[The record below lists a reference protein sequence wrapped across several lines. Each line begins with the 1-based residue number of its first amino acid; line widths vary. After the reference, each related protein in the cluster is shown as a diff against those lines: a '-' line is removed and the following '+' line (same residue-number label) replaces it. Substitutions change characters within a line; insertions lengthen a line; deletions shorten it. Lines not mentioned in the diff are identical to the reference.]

1 MKAIIILSALG
12 LATMFVGVYNFKKA
26 LLPMILLGLLAV
38 IGINTMEWNT
48 NIHYYNDM
56 LYFDNWAVSF
66 TNLILAVSILVFLLS
81 GQYFKK
87 NTDHLEDNYSII
99 IFTIIGAIL
108 MVSYSNLAMLFIG
121 IETLS
126 ISLYI
131 LAGSKKTSLASN
143 EASLKYFLMGS
154 FATGFLLFGIVL
166 LYGASGTFHLH
177 GIKDYVIENHASL
190 PTIFYVG
197 ILLMMV
203 GLAFKIS
210 IVPFHFWTADVY
222 EGSPT
227 LITAFMATVV
237 KIAGFA
243 AFLRLFFTC
252 FSSITEHFVPILCIL
267 AVLTM
272 FLGNITAV
280 YQNNFKRMLAFSS
293 ISHAGYMLLA
303 IIALKE
309 SSFIAI
315 LLYTAAYSVATIT
328 AFAVLLMIK
337 AAHQEND
344 SIDTFNGLAKR
355 SPFMAFTLTI
365 AMLSLAGIPITG
377 GFFAKYYLF
386 ANTISAGYTW
396 LVVLAVFNSAIGVYY
411 YFKVIIAAYFKEG
424 SEEKLSIF
432 PAYQLVLIITAIAT
446 LLLGILPGLIT
457 EMM

>member
-12 LATMFVGVYNFKKA
+12 LATMFVGVYKFKKV
-26 LLPMILLGLLAV
+26 LLPMILLGILAI

-48 NIHYYNDM
+48 NIRYYNDM
-56 LYFDNWAVSF
+56 VYFDNWAVVF
-66 TNLILAVSILVFLLS
+66 TNLILGASFLIFLLS
-81 GQYFKK
+81 GQYFKS

-99 IFTIIGAIL
+99 LFSMVGAIL
-108 MVSYSNLAMLFIG
+108 MVSFSNLAMLFIG

-126 ISLYI
+126 ISLYV

-143 EASLKYFLMGS
+143 EAALKYFLMGS

-166 LYGASGTFHLH
+166 LYGACGTFNLQA
-177 GIKDYVIENHASL
+177 IANYVASNHNAL
-190 PTIFYVG
+190 PSIFYVG
-197 ILLMMV
+197 ILLMMI
-203 GLAFKIS
+203 GLAFKVS

-222 EGSPT
+222 EGSPS

-252 FSSITEHFVPILCIL
+252 FSGISEYFVPILTIL

-309 SSFIAI
+309 TSFTAI

-337 AAHQEND
+337 AAHQGND
-344 SIDTFNGLAKR
+344 SIETFNGLSKR
-355 SPFMAFTLTI
+355 SPFMAFALTI

-396 LVVLAVFNSAIGVYY
+396 LVILAVLNSAIGVYY

-432 PAYQLVLIITAIAT
+432 PAYQLVLIITTIAT

>member
-26 LLPMILLGLLAV
+26 LLPMILLGLLAI
-38 IGINTMEWNT
+38 IGVNTMEWNT
-48 NIHYYNDM
+48 NLRYYNDM
-56 LYFDNWAVSF
+56 LYIDNWAVVF
-66 TNLILAVSILVFLLS
+66 TNLILGVSILIFLLS
-81 GQYFKK
+81 GKYFKSSPE
-87 NTDHLEDNYSII
+87 HLEDNYAII
-99 IFTIIGAIL
+99 LFTIVGAIL
-108 MVSYSNLAMLFIG
+108 MVSYSNIVMLFIG

-131 LAGSKKTSLASN
+131 LAGSKKNSLASN

-166 LYGASGTFHLH
+166 LYGASGTFDLK
-177 GIKDYVIENHASL
+177 ILANYVAGNHDSL
-190 PTIFYVG
+190 PAIFYVG
-197 ILLMMV
+197 VLLMMI
-203 GLAFKIS
+203 GLAFKVS

-252 FSSITEHFVPILCIL
+252 FSGISEHFIPILTIL

-293 ISHAGYMLLA
+293 IAHAGYMLLA

-309 SSFIAI
+309 ASFIVI

-337 AAHQEND
+337 EAHAGND
-344 SIDTFNGLAKR
+344 SIETFNGLAKR
-355 SPFMAFTLTI
+355 SPFIAFALLL

-396 LVVLAVFNSAIGVYY
+396 LVVVAVFNSAIGVFY
-411 YFKVIIAAYFKEG
+411 YFKVIIASYFKEG
-424 SEEKLSIF
+424 IEEKLTIY
-432 PAYQLVLIITAIAT
+432 PAYKLVLIITTIAT